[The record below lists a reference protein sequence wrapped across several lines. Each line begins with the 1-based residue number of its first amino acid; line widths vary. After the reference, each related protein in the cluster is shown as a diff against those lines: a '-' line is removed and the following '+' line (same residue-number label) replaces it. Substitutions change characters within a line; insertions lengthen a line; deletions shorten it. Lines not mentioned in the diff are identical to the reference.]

1 MKHKHHIIP
10 RHAGGSDDPTNLIE
24 LTPAE
29 HAEAHRLLF
38 EKYGRWQDEVAW
50 KGLSK
55 IDENFDAVKESI
67 SKGGKQGAKVSNLRW
82 KDPSEKEKQS
92 IRMKEWASKRNCKT
106 WNGKQYEITHPN
118 GIIEIVEG
126 LRQWCSDKGFNA
138 NTFANACLRGTKTH
152 GGFSIKR
159 IVVTPSM

>member
-1 MKHKHHIIP
+1 M
-10 RHAGGSDDPTNLIE
+10 
-24 LTPAE
+24 
-29 HAEAHRLLF
+29 
-38 EKYGRWQDEVAW
+38 

-55 IDENFDAVKESI
+55 IDKNFDVVKESI

-82 KDPSEKEKQS
+82 KDPGEKEKQS

-126 LRQWCSDKGFNA
+126 LRQWCLDKEFNA